1 MTNPVNPDP
10 QPNPKLVLAAYRQI
24 LTSMFISTLFCV
36 VLIAGPMAWIAIT
49 NYNNTGSRLD
59 FPAQVVVLLAGA
71 LGAFFSALMRLYS
84 LERLP
89 AALMRSDMDGLG
101 GFHLTIYSLV
111 PPVTGMIGAIVLYY
125 AFASGLI
132 GGDLFPKFKCISEQA
147 HLRCETFFPDIF
159 YYAPESSQAYAKCV
173 VWAFIAGFS
182 ERLVPDALGRLEQNQ
197 QAH

>member
-1 MTNPVNPDP
+1 MKLTDP
-10 QPNPKLVLAAYRQI
+10 LDLDPTPKLVLAAYRQI
-24 LTSMFISTLFCV
+24 LTSMFIATLFCL
-36 VLIAGPMAWIAIT
+36 VLIALPMAWIAIA
-49 NYNNTGSRLD
+49 NYNNADRRLD

-84 LERLP
+84 LDRLP
-89 AALMRSDMDGLG
+89 AALLRADMNDLG
-101 GFHLTIYSLV
+101 RFHLTIYSLV

-132 GGDLFPKFKCISEQA
+132 GGDLFPKFTCISDPS
-147 HLRCETFFPDIF
+147 HSKCTTFFPDLF

-173 VWAFIAGFS
+173 VWGFIAGFS

-197 QAH
+197 QGH